1 MQSIVF
7 ARHIERDY
15 NFDVADQMMNSDDLR
30 QTYMYSYGTGR
41 KLIRHGFSDVLTRWP

>member
-15 NFDVADQMMNSDDLR
+15 NFDMVDQMRNSSDLR
-30 QTYMYSYGTGR
+30 QTYMYSYGTGW
-41 KLIRHGFSDVLTRWP
+41 KLIGHDFSDVLTRWP

>member
-7 ARHIERDY
+7 AGHIRPDY
-15 NFDVADQMMNSDDLR
+15 NFDMADQMMNSNDLR

-41 KLIRHGFSDVLTRWP
+41 KLIGHDFSDVLTRQP

>member
-15 NFDVADQMMNSDDLR
+15 NFDVAGQMMNSDDLR

-41 KLIRHGFSDVLTRWP
+41 ERTEHDHANMLT

>member
-1 MQSIVF
+1 MQNIVF

-15 NFDVADQMMNSDDLR
+15 NFDMVDQMRNSSDLR

-41 KLIRHGFSDVLTRWP
+41 ERTEHDHTNMLT